1 MKYLVFLS
9 LLSFSALQADIIY
22 VNSNATTGGDGTSWE
37 TAFNYLQ
44 DALDVTVS
52 GRGDQVW
59 IAQGTYYPDDGTNVT
74 EGDRLASF
82 IIKDQVALY
91 GGFIGIE
98 TDIAQRNW
106 ESNTTI
112 LSGEIWED
120 QVFWTAH
127 VTTIDNNTVSF
138 DGITIIK
145 GNANGQYPLNW
156 ESAAVY
162 GEGNVNATNC
172 TFSRNSANGSPVA
185 SGSTWTAINC
195 TFSENSSDDSGSIIT
210 TGTWTAT
217 NCTFSDNS
225 APYGL
230 SWFGTWIV
238 NNCTFSGN
246 SANRNS
252 GGVSHQGTWTA
263 TNCTFSD
270 NSANSFGG
278 VVYGPGGDWTA
289 TNCTFSG
296 NSASLGGGVSYRGK
310 FTATNCTFSDNSAS
324 KGGVT
329 MYSTLNATN
338 CTFSGNSANYDSG
351 ESYSGR
357 GGVAYSGTWTATN
370 CTFSG
375 NSAIGFGGVSYQGT
389 WKIFNNIFYNNSGN
403 GQFYDSTIYPT
414 NETTPNPFTVLAK
427 NLISGGSAAFVDCT
441 IPFSIP
447 EANIIDADPLFVDI
461 NDPDGPDDIWGTE
474 DDGFR
479 LQSSSPAISLGDA
492 DYLPLDTYD
501 LDGDDDKVES
511 LPVDIAD
518 YIRIQDG
525 ALDLG
530 AYEFGD
536 QNGLISFF
544 TVSVSTEV
552 GGTVNQDGSTVY
564 YQPVNLSLRAT
575 PLEGYVFSRWI
586 GNIEASV
593 ENDNPL
599 TLTAIN
605 DFSITASFTP
615 DLSDL
620 DFDGLTL
627 YEEKVT
633 YKTNPNTDD
642 TSGDGLK
649 DGVVVSAG
657 FDPTVDYS
665 NLVNASR
672 QGMTDLRAGS
682 TIVEVLD
689 NEATIQL
696 KMEESSDIESGSW
709 TEVEGSATMTVPV
722 PTDSDTK
729 FYRFKL
735 DD

>member
-1 MKYLVFLS
+1 MTLMLCM
-9 LLSFSALQADIIY
+9 SASAEIFY
-22 VNSNATTGGDGTSWE
+22 VNSNATAGGDGSSWE

-98 TDIAQRNW
+98 TDLAQRNW
-106 ESNTTI
+106 ESNPTI
-112 LSGEIWED
+112 LSGEIWEESAY
-120 QVFWTAH
+120 WSIH
-127 VTTIDNNTVSF
+127 VTTIDGNTVTF
-138 DGITIIK
+138 DGITITK
-145 GNANGQYPLNW
+145 GNANGSENNTG
-156 ESAAVY
+156 SGAAVY
-162 GEGNVNATNC
+162 GGGNVTATNC
-172 TFSRNSANGSPVA
+172 TFSGNSANQGGVA
-185 SGSTWTAINC
+185 YR
-195 TFSENSSDDSGSIIT
+195 
-210 TGTWTAT
+210 GTWTAT
-217 NCTFSDNS
+217 NCTFSENS
-225 APYGL
+225 ASGSGGVAYDC
-230 SWFGTWIV
+230 TWTVTNSTFSGNSANRGGVASAPGSYKSTIWTV

-246 SANRNS
+246 SASSDWAGGGVFYFYITWTATNSTFSGNSAANGGVTNECHWTATNCIFSGNSATDHGGVAYSEVGGPGNVTATNCTFSGNWSS
-252 GGVSHQGTWTA
+252 GGGGVAYCYYGNQIA

-270 NSANSFGG
+270 NSANQGG
-278 VVYGPGGDWTA
+278 VAWHGRWTT

-296 NSASLGGGVSYRGK
+296 NSA
-310 FTATNCTFSDNSAS
+310 D
-324 KGGVT
+324 
-329 MYSTLNATN
+329 
-338 CTFSGNSANYDSG
+338 D
-351 ESYSGR
+351 
-357 GGVAYSGTWTATN
+357 GGVAYR
-370 CTFSG
+370 
-375 NSAIGFGGVSYQGT
+375 GT
-389 WKIFNNIFYNNSGN
+389 WKTFNNILHNNSGN
-403 GQFYDSTIYPT
+403 GQFNSATIYAT
-414 NETTPNPFTVLAK
+414 NETLPSPLTVLAK

-441 IPFSIP
+441 IPFPIP

-474 DDGFR
+474 DDGLR
-479 LQSSSPAISLGDA
+479 LQSSSPAISLSDA
-492 DYLPLDTYD
+492 DYLPVDTYD
-501 LDGDDDKVES
+501 LDDDGDVTE
-511 LPVDIAD
+511 LIPVDIAN

-530 AYEFGD
+530 AYEFGQ

-552 GGTVNQDGSTVY
+552 GGTVNQDASTVY
-564 YQPVNLSLRAT
+564 YQPVNLSLLAT

-593 ENDNPL
+593 EDDNPL
-599 TLTAIN
+599 TLTATN

-627 YEEKVT
+627 YDEKVT
-633 YKTNPNTDD
+633 YNTNPNIDD

-672 QGMTDLRAGS
+672 QGMADLRPGS
-682 TIVEVLD
+682 TIIEVSG
-689 NEATIQL
+689 NQATVQL
-696 KMEESSDIESGSW
+696 QMEESSDLQTWEDTGDP
-709 TEVEGSATMTVPV
+709 ATITVPAD
-722 PTDSDTK
+722 TDTK
-729 FYRFKL
+729 FFRFKMAE
-735 DD
+735 